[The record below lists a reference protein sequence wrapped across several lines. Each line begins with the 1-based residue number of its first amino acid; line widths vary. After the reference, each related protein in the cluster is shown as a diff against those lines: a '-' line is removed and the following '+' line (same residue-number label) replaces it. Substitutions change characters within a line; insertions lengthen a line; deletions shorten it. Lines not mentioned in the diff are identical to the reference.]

1 MEAGPGADAEVEWQ
15 LDAQDLRPVL
25 RWIETISAAG
35 TTEGVTIAPAHTDNH
50 VDTYLDT
57 ADRRLDRAGYS
68 VRLRR
73 GRRPP
78 AEATLKS
85 LNGGGPTGPR
95 IRREL
100 AEHVELDEPSA
111 IAGAPGPVGERVRA
125 LVGSR
130 ELVPLFDVQT
140 RRRVF
145 PLAVAGIP
153 SGDLLLDDT
162 AIRESDSGR
171 ILGRLHRVEVEVPPS
186 AVASVEALVD
196 KMRASFGLQSA
207 LLTKYE
213 AALAATGRR
222 RTEPD
227 DFGPTTV
234 EPGDTIGHLG
244 LAVLRR
250 QLTALLAKEAGTRLG
265 DDVEELHD
273 MRVASRRLRAAMA
286 LFGDV
291 LPAETERL
299 RPELAW
305 VGQTI
310 GVVRDLD
317 VQLQQLD
324 GWTNVL
330 APSDQ
335 EALRRLRSLLEGQR
349 ARARSE
355 MLQALESPRYG
366 RLVRRLGTMLR
377 TRSGARTAPAR
388 AVAPD
393 LVESRHRALR
403 KAKRQIG
410 PDSDAAVLHRLRIA
424 AKRYRY
430 ALEFLSDVYPGE
442 TKRLIR
448 RTIALQD
455 VLGAHQDAHVAITRL
470 RDLAGNRGAELGPE
484 TVFAMGEIAGRYAA
498 SMDDVRL
505 NVPEIYA
512 RLGGKEWKRFRRRLE
527 AQRPPLASAHRDHPD
542 RVMLSQSRSSI
553 LGKTSRERTI
563 DGNGDRSA

>member
-15 LDAQDLRPVL
+15 LDAPDLRPVL
-25 RWIETISAAG
+25 RWIEATSAAG
-35 TTEGVTIAPAHTDNH
+35 ATEGVTIASAHTVNH

-73 GRRPP
+73 SRRSP

-85 LNGGGPTGPR
+85 LNGAGPTGPR

-100 AEHVELDEPSA
+100 AEHVELDDPSA
-111 IAGAPGPVGERVRA
+111 VASAPGAVGERVRA

-145 PLAVAGIP
+145 PLVVAGMP
-153 SGDLLLDDT
+153 SGELLLDDT
-162 AIRESDSGR
+162 AIREPGSGR

-186 AVASVEALVD
+186 AVAAVEGLVD
-196 KMRASFGLQSA
+196 KLQTTFGLQAA
-207 LLTKYE
+207 LLSKYE
-213 AALAATGRR
+213 AALAATGRS
-222 RTEPD
+222 RTAPD
-227 DFGPTTV
+227 DFGRTTV
-234 EPGDTIGHLG
+234 EPGDTIGHVG
-244 LAVLRR
+244 LSVLRR
-250 QLTALLAKEAGTRLG
+250 QLAALLAKEAGTRLG

-273 MRVASRRLRAAMA
+273 MRVASRRLRAAIA

-291 LPAETERL
+291 LPAEAERL
-299 RPELAW
+299 RPDLAW

-310 GVVRDLD
+310 GAVRDLD

-324 GWTNVL
+324 RWTNGL

-335 EALRRLRSLLEGQR
+335 DALRRLRSLLEGQR
-349 ARARSE
+349 ARARAE
-355 MLQALESPRYG
+355 MLQALDSPRYA

-377 TRSGARTAPAR
+377 SRSGARTAPAR

-393 LVESRHRALR
+393 LVEARHRALR

-410 PDSDAAVLHRLRIA
+410 PDSDAAAFHRLRIA

-430 ALEFLSDVYPGE
+430 ALEFLSDVYPGQ

-448 RTIALQD
+448 QTVALQD

-484 TVFAMGEIAGRYAA
+484 AVFAMGEIAGRYST
-498 SMDDVRL
+498 SMDEVRI
-505 NVPEIYA
+505 NVPRIYA
-512 RLGGKEWKRFRRRLE
+512 RLGGKAWKRFHRRIE
-527 AQRPPLASAHRDHPD
+527 AQRPGPPLA
-542 RVMLSQSRSSI
+542 
-553 LGKTSRERTI
+553 
-563 DGNGDRSA
+563 NGIAGLTN

>member
-15 LDAQDLRPVL
+15 LDAPDLRPVL
-25 RWIETISAAG
+25 RWIEATSAAG
-35 TTEGVTIAPAHTDNH
+35 ATEGVTIASAHTVNH

-73 GRRPP
+73 SRRSP

-85 LNGGGPTGPR
+85 LNGAGPTGPR

-100 AEHVELDEPSA
+100 AEHVELDDPSA
-111 IAGAPGPVGERVRA
+111 VASAPGAVGERVRA

-145 PLAVAGIP
+145 PLVVAGMP
-153 SGDLLLDDT
+153 SGELLLDDT
-162 AIRESDSGR
+162 AIREPGSGR

-186 AVASVEALVD
+186 AVASVEGLVD
-196 KMRASFGLQSA
+196 KLQTTFGLQAA
-207 LLTKYE
+207 LLSKYE
-213 AALAATGRR
+213 TALAATGRS

-227 DFGPTTV
+227 DFGRTTV
-234 EPGDTIGHLG
+234 EPGDTIGHVG
-244 LAVLRR
+244 LSVLRR
-250 QLTALLAKEAGTRLG
+250 QLAALLAKEAGARLG

-273 MRVASRRLRAAMA
+273 MRVATRRLRAAIA

-291 LPAETERL
+291 LPAEAERL
-299 RPELAW
+299 RPDLAW

-310 GVVRDLD
+310 GAVRDLD

-324 GWTNVL
+324 RWTNVL
-330 APSDQ
+330 TPSDQ

-349 ARARSE
+349 ARARGE
-355 MLQALESPRYG
+355 MLESLDSPRYA

-377 TRSGARTAPAR
+377 SRSGARTAPAR

-393 LVESRHRALR
+393 LVEARHRALR

-410 PDSDAAVLHRLRIA
+410 PDSDAAAFHRLRIA
-424 AKRYRY
+424 TKRYRY

-448 RTIALQD
+448 RSVTLQD

-484 TVFAMGEIAGRYAA
+484 AVFAMGEIAGRYST
-498 SMDDVRL
+498 SMDEVRI
-505 NVPEIYA
+505 NVPRIYA
-512 RLGGKEWKRFRRRLE
+512 RLGGKAWKRFHRRIE
-527 AQRPPLASAHRDHPD
+527 AQKPGPPLANEIAG
-542 RVMLSQSRSSI
+542 L
-553 LGKTSRERTI
+553 TS
-563 DGNGDRSA
+563 